1 MDNFSLSDIA
11 AVTRGVDNDGH
22 FGGNGAWWIIIL
34 FLFVFMGG
42 GFGFNRHGEFGQ
54 FATAASQQ
62 EILFGQQF
70 GQLNDRLTSI
80 GNGICSLGY
89 DMQGNICNLGKEMAL
104 AQNGTNMTI
113 MQTGNSIQAQLAN
126 CCCENRLATAN
137 LAAQMDRQTCDIT
150 TAIHTEGDAS
160 QNCFITVPSSS
171 FTIFCATY
179 KSAVVDAPIVT
190 IGSENTIQTSV
201 SQIASHTLPRYFHTG
216 LSMLN
221 KFPKFI
227 RTLPSFSM
235 PPDTTILLSGIS
247 SAWIPPISDRKNGN

>member
-42 GFGFNRHGEFGQ
+42 SFGFNRQGEFGQ

-150 TAIHTEGDAS
+150 TAIHAEGEATRKLIQENEIQALRGRVAS
-160 QNCFITVPSSS
+160 LEMDNRMCGVVRYPNGYTYNAGPSPFCGCHNC
-171 FTIFCATY
+171 
-179 KSAVVDAPIVT
+179 
-190 IGSENTIQTSV
+190 
-201 SQIASHTLPRYFHTG
+201 
-216 LSMLN
+216 
-221 KFPKFI
+221 
-227 RTLPSFSM
+227 
-235 PPDTTILLSGIS
+235 
-247 SAWIPPISDRKNGN
+247 